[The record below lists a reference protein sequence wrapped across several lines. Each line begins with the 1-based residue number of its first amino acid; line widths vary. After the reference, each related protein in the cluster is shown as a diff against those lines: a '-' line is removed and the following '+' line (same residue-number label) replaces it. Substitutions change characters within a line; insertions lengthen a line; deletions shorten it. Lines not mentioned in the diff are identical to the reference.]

1 MYENRQGKGNVVR
14 KMFADIDADVYV
26 MIDGDATY
34 DVKIVLGLIK
44 TLQDEKLAKKPEVV
58 ALNKIDAL
66 DDKEVAKKQKAL
78 EKAIG
83 KKVFAISAIA
93 KKGVFD
99 CLLEVN
105 KYITRDRKRRDEDVV
120 EEQIVVAD
128 KPWSPL

>member
-1 MYENRQGKGNVVR
+1 M
-14 KMFADIDADVYV
+14 
-26 MIDGDATY
+26 
-34 DVKIVLGLIK
+34 
-44 TLQDEKLAKKPEVV
+44 
-58 ALNKIDAL
+58 
-66 DDKEVAKKQKAL
+66 
-78 EKAIG
+78 
-83 KKVFAISAIA
+83 FAISAIA

>member
-1 MYENRQGKGNVVR
+1 MV
-14 KMFADIDADVYV
+14 
-26 MIDGDATY
+26 DATSDDVVTTYKNIRKELELY
-34 DVKIVLGLIK
+34 DK
-44 TLQDEKLAKKPEVV
+44 KLAQKPEVI

-66 DDKEVAKKQKAL
+66 DDKEIVKKQKEL

-105 KYITRDRKRRDEDVV
+105 KYITRDRRRKEDEVV
-120 EEQIVVAD
+120 EEQIVVAE
-128 KPWSPL
+128 KTWSPL

>member
-1 MYENRQGKGNVVR
+1 MY
-14 KMFADIDADVYV
+14 
-26 MIDGDATY
+26 
-34 DVKIVLGLIK
+34 
-44 TLQDEKLAKKPEVV
+44 DEKLSQKPEVV

-105 KYITRDRKRRDEDVV
+105 KYITRDRKRKDEDNA
-120 EEQIVVAD
+120 EEKVIVAD